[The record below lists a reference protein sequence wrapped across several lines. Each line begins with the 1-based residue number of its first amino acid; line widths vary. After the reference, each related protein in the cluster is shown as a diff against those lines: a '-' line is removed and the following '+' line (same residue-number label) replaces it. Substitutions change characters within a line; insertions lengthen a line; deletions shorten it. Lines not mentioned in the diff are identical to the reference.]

1 MKTFGKV
8 LAVTLSV
15 VTVVGGILCA
25 VYFWNLDTVVKDW
38 FAARAEKCRSA
49 KEEEEDLV
57 F

>member
-8 LAVTLSV
+8 LVVTLSV
-15 VTVVGGILCA
+15 VTVVGGFLCA

-38 FAARAEKCRSA
+38 FAARAEKRRSA